1 MDMAQLSN
9 TLLQIFYIMIGLYM
23 GLTMVFT
30 IKDKNHKT
38 RIGTALFWGILSAV
52 FMFGD
57 YIPSQIVGA
66 LVIVIAVLS
75 ATKQI
80 NIGTLK
86 QLDETFAT
94 LKAEKLGLKIFIPSL
109 SIAIIAMLIA
119 SFTDFSGTVAI
130 GISSTLTLVLTFVI
144 TKAKPKE
151 FLEDSNRMYQSMGS
165 FVILPQLLASLGV
178 LFTAA
183 GVGDKIS
190 AIISGVIPTGN
201 VLVGVIAYCVGMA
214 VFTAIMGNAFAAFSV
229 ITVGVGLPFVFAQ
242 GGDPVVC
249 SVLALTAGY
258 CGTLLTPMAANFNI
272 LPAALLELKDKNAV
286 IKAQAPIAIILLVTH
301 IQEDGQAAYFSNLP
315 VKAMVKH
322 MNDNNIP
329 ATLSNT
335 AGTFVCNHVMYG
347 ILYMID
353 KKYPNI
359 KGGFIHIPYMTSQV
373 MDKKNTPFMSL
384 DEIVIGL
391 ELALEAC
398 TLYNEDIKTI
408 GGEIC

>member
-30 IKDKNHKT
+30 LKDKNHKT

-301 IQEDGQAAYFSNLP
+301 ILLMY
-315 VKAMVKH
+315 
-322 MNDNNIP
+322 
-329 ATLSNT
+329 TL
-335 AGTFVCNHVMYG
+335 
-347 ILYMID
+347 
-353 KKYPNI
+353 
-359 KGGFIHIPYMTSQV
+359 GF
-373 MDKKNTPFMSL
+373 
-384 DEIVIGL
+384 
-391 ELALEAC
+391 
-398 TLYNEDIKTI
+398 
-408 GGEIC
+408 

>member
-30 IKDKNHKT
+30 LKDKNHKT

-286 IKAQAPIAIILLVTH
+286 IKAQAPIAMILLVTH
-301 IQEDGQAAYFSNLP
+301 IFLMY
-315 VKAMVKH
+315 
-322 MNDNNIP
+322 
-329 ATLSNT
+329 TL
-335 AGTFVCNHVMYG
+335 
-347 ILYMID
+347 
-353 KKYPNI
+353 
-359 KGGFIHIPYMTSQV
+359 GF
-373 MDKKNTPFMSL
+373 
-384 DEIVIGL
+384 
-391 ELALEAC
+391 
-398 TLYNEDIKTI
+398 
-408 GGEIC
+408 

>member
-9 TLLQIFYIMIGLYM
+9 TLLQIFYMMLGLYM

-30 IKDKNHKT
+30 LKDKNHKT
-38 RIGTALFWGILSAV
+38 RIGTSLFWGILSVV

-94 LKAEKLGLKIFIPSL
+94 LKVEKLGLKIFIPSL

-201 VLVGVIAYCVGMA
+201 VLVGVIAYCVGIA

-301 IQEDGQAAYFSNLP
+301 IFLMY
-315 VKAMVKH
+315 
-322 MNDNNIP
+322 
-329 ATLSNT
+329 TL
-335 AGTFVCNHVMYG
+335 
-347 ILYMID
+347 
-353 KKYPNI
+353 
-359 KGGFIHIPYMTSQV
+359 GF
-373 MDKKNTPFMSL
+373 
-384 DEIVIGL
+384 
-391 ELALEAC
+391 
-398 TLYNEDIKTI
+398 
-408 GGEIC
+408 

>member
-1 MDMAQLSN
+1 MNMEQLSN
-9 TLLQIFYIMIGLYM
+9 TLLQIFYIMLGLYM
-23 GLTMVFT
+23 GIT
-30 IKDKNHKT
+30 
-38 RIGTALFWGILSAV
+38 FWGILSV
-52 FMFGD
+52 TFIFGD

-66 LVIVIAVLS
+66 FVIVIAILS

-109 SIAIIAMLIA
+109 SIAVIAMLIA
-119 SFTDFSGTVAI
+119 SFTTLPGTVAI
-130 GISSTLTLVLTFVI
+130 GISSTVTLILTFII

-151 FLEDSNRMYQSMGS
+151 LLEDSNRMYQSMGS

-190 AIISGVIPTGN
+190 DIISGVIPTGN
-201 VLVGVIAYCVGMA
+201 ILVGVIAYCIGMA

-258 CGTLLTPMAANFNI
+258 CGTLLTPMAANFNV
-272 LPAALLELKDKNAV
+272 LPAAILELKDKNAV
-286 IKAQAPIAIILLVTH
+286 IKAQVPISIALLV
-301 IQEDGQAAYFSNLP
+301 
-315 VKAMVKH
+315 
-322 MNDNNIP
+322 
-329 ATLSNT
+329 
-335 AGTFVCNHVMYG
+335 
-347 ILYMID
+347 
-353 KKYPNI
+353 
-359 KGGFIHIPYMTSQV
+359 IHIFLMY
-373 MDKKNTPFMSL
+373 
-384 DEIVIGL
+384 
-391 ELALEAC
+391 
-398 TLYNEDIKTI
+398 TL
-408 GGEIC
+408 GF

>member
-66 LVIVIAVLS
+66 LIIVIAVLS

-301 IQEDGQAAYFSNLP
+301 IFLMY
-315 VKAMVKH
+315 
-322 MNDNNIP
+322 
-329 ATLSNT
+329 TL
-335 AGTFVCNHVMYG
+335 
-347 ILYMID
+347 
-353 KKYPNI
+353 
-359 KGGFIHIPYMTSQV
+359 GF
-373 MDKKNTPFMSL
+373 
-384 DEIVIGL
+384 
-391 ELALEAC
+391 
-398 TLYNEDIKTI
+398 
-408 GGEIC
+408 

>member
-38 RIGTALFWGILSAV
+38 RIGTALFWGILSVV

-57 YIPSQIVGA
+57 YIPTKIVGA

-94 LKAEKLGLKIFIPSL
+94 LKVEKLGLKIFIPSL

-151 FLEDSNRMYQSMGS
+151 LLEDSNRMYQSMGS

-286 IKAQAPIAIILLVTH
+286 VKAQAPIAIILLVTH
-301 IQEDGQAAYFSNLP
+301 IFLMY
-315 VKAMVKH
+315 
-322 MNDNNIP
+322 
-329 ATLSNT
+329 TL
-335 AGTFVCNHVMYG
+335 
-347 ILYMID
+347 
-353 KKYPNI
+353 
-359 KGGFIHIPYMTSQV
+359 GF
-373 MDKKNTPFMSL
+373 
-384 DEIVIGL
+384 
-391 ELALEAC
+391 
-398 TLYNEDIKTI
+398 
-408 GGEIC
+408 

>member
-30 IKDKNHKT
+30 LKDKNHKT
-38 RIGTALFWGILSAV
+38 IIGTALFWGILSAV

-286 IKAQAPIAIILLVTH
+286 IKAQAPIAIILLV
-301 IQEDGQAAYFSNLP
+301 
-315 VKAMVKH
+315 
-322 MNDNNIP
+322 
-329 ATLSNT
+329 
-335 AGTFVCNHVMYG
+335 
-347 ILYMID
+347 
-353 KKYPNI
+353 
-359 KGGFIHIPYMTSQV
+359 IHIFLMY
-373 MDKKNTPFMSL
+373 
-384 DEIVIGL
+384 
-391 ELALEAC
+391 
-398 TLYNEDIKTI
+398 TL
-408 GGEIC
+408 GF

>member
-1 MDMAQLSN
+1 MDIAQFSN
-9 TLLQIFYIMIGLYM
+9 TLLKIFYIMIGLYM

-30 IKDKNHKT
+30 LKDKNHKT

-66 LVIVIAVLS
+66 FVIVIAILS

-86 QLDETFAT
+86 QLDETFVN

-109 SIAIIAMLIA
+109 SMAIIAMLIA

-190 AIISGVIPTGN
+190 AMISGVIPTGN

-242 GGDPVVC
+242 GGNPVVC
-249 SVLALTAGY
+249 STLALTAGY
-258 CGTLLTPMAANFNI
+258 CGTLLTPMAANFNM

-286 IKAQAPIAIILLVTH
+286 IKAQAPIAIILLV
-301 IQEDGQAAYFSNLP
+301 
-315 VKAMVKH
+315 
-322 MNDNNIP
+322 
-329 ATLSNT
+329 
-335 AGTFVCNHVMYG
+335 
-347 ILYMID
+347 
-353 KKYPNI
+353 
-359 KGGFIHIPYMTSQV
+359 IHIFLMY
-373 MDKKNTPFMSL
+373 
-384 DEIVIGL
+384 
-391 ELALEAC
+391 
-398 TLYNEDIKTI
+398 TL
-408 GGEIC
+408 GF

>member
-86 QLDETFAT
+86 KLDETFAT

-301 IQEDGQAAYFSNLP
+301 IFLMY
-315 VKAMVKH
+315 
-322 MNDNNIP
+322 
-329 ATLSNT
+329 TL
-335 AGTFVCNHVMYG
+335 
-347 ILYMID
+347 
-353 KKYPNI
+353 
-359 KGGFIHIPYMTSQV
+359 GF
-373 MDKKNTPFMSL
+373 
-384 DEIVIGL
+384 
-391 ELALEAC
+391 
-398 TLYNEDIKTI
+398 
-408 GGEIC
+408 

>member
-30 IKDKNHKT
+30 LKDKNHKT

-272 LPAALLELKDKNAV
+272 LPAALLELKDKNVV

-301 IQEDGQAAYFSNLP
+301 IFLMY
-315 VKAMVKH
+315 
-322 MNDNNIP
+322 
-329 ATLSNT
+329 TL
-335 AGTFVCNHVMYG
+335 
-347 ILYMID
+347 
-353 KKYPNI
+353 
-359 KGGFIHIPYMTSQV
+359 GF
-373 MDKKNTPFMSL
+373 
-384 DEIVIGL
+384 
-391 ELALEAC
+391 
-398 TLYNEDIKTI
+398 
-408 GGEIC
+408 

>member
-9 TLLQIFYIMIGLYM
+9 TLLQIFYMMLGLYM
-23 GLTMVFT
+23 GITMVFT
-30 IKDKNHKT
+30 LKDENHKT
-38 RIGTALFWGILSAV
+38 RIGTALFWGILSVV

-57 YIPSQIVGA
+57 YIPSQIVGVF
-66 LVIVIAVLS
+66 VIVIAVLS

-86 QLDETFAT
+86 QLDETFTT

-119 SFTDFSGTVAI
+119 SFTSFPGTVAI
-130 GISSTLTLVLTFVI
+130 GISSTITLILTFII

-151 FLEDSNRMYQSMGS
+151 LLEDSNRMYQSMGS

-258 CGTLLTPMAANFNI
+258 CGTLLTPMAANFNV

-286 IKAQAPIAIILLVTH
+286 IKAQAPIAIALL
-301 IQEDGQAAYFSNLP
+301 I
-315 VKAMVKH
+315 
-322 MNDNNIP
+322 
-329 ATLSNT
+329 
-335 AGTFVCNHVMYG
+335 
-347 ILYMID
+347 
-353 KKYPNI
+353 
-359 KGGFIHIPYMTSQV
+359 IHIFLMY
-373 MDKKNTPFMSL
+373 
-384 DEIVIGL
+384 
-391 ELALEAC
+391 
-398 TLYNEDIKTI
+398 TL
-408 GGEIC
+408 GF

>member
-86 QLDETFAT
+86 QLDETFST

-301 IQEDGQAAYFSNLP
+301 IFLMY
-315 VKAMVKH
+315 
-322 MNDNNIP
+322 
-329 ATLSNT
+329 TL
-335 AGTFVCNHVMYG
+335 
-347 ILYMID
+347 
-353 KKYPNI
+353 
-359 KGGFIHIPYMTSQV
+359 GF
-373 MDKKNTPFMSL
+373 
-384 DEIVIGL
+384 
-391 ELALEAC
+391 
-398 TLYNEDIKTI
+398 
-408 GGEIC
+408 

>member
-9 TLLQIFYIMIGLYM
+9 TLLQIGLYM

-249 SVLALTAGY
+249 SVLALPAGY

-286 IKAQAPIAIILLVTH
+286 IKAQAPIAIILLV
-301 IQEDGQAAYFSNLP
+301 
-315 VKAMVKH
+315 
-322 MNDNNIP
+322 
-329 ATLSNT
+329 
-335 AGTFVCNHVMYG
+335 
-347 ILYMID
+347 
-353 KKYPNI
+353 
-359 KGGFIHIPYMTSQV
+359 IHIFLMY
-373 MDKKNTPFMSL
+373 
-384 DEIVIGL
+384 
-391 ELALEAC
+391 
-398 TLYNEDIKTI
+398 TL
-408 GGEIC
+408 GF

>member
-75 ATKQI
+75 STKQI

-301 IQEDGQAAYFSNLP
+301 IFLMY
-315 VKAMVKH
+315 
-322 MNDNNIP
+322 
-329 ATLSNT
+329 TL
-335 AGTFVCNHVMYG
+335 
-347 ILYMID
+347 
-353 KKYPNI
+353 
-359 KGGFIHIPYMTSQV
+359 GF
-373 MDKKNTPFMSL
+373 
-384 DEIVIGL
+384 
-391 ELALEAC
+391 
-398 TLYNEDIKTI
+398 
-408 GGEIC
+408 

>member
-1 MDMAQLSN
+1 MNMEQLSN
-9 TLLQIFYIMIGLYM
+9 TLLQIFYIMLGLYM
-23 GLTMVFT
+23 GITMVFT
-30 IKDKNHKT
+30 LKDENHKT
-38 RIGTALFWGILSAV
+38 RIGTALFWGILSV
-52 FMFGD
+52 TFIFGD

-66 LVIVIAVLS
+66 FVIVIAILS

-109 SIAIIAMLIA
+109 SIAVIAMLIA
-119 SFTDFSGTVAI
+119 SFTTLPGTVAI
-130 GISSTLTLVLTFVI
+130 GISSTVTLILTFII

-151 FLEDSNRMYQSMGS
+151 LLEDSNRMYQSMGS

-190 AIISGVIPTGN
+190 DIISGVIQTGN
-201 VLVGVIAYCVGMA
+201 ILVGVIAYCIGMA

-258 CGTLLTPMAANFNI
+258 CGTLLTPMAANFNV
-272 LPAALLELKDKNAV
+272 LPAAILELKDKNAV
-286 IKAQAPIAIILLVTH
+286 IKAQVPISIALLV
-301 IQEDGQAAYFSNLP
+301 
-315 VKAMVKH
+315 
-322 MNDNNIP
+322 
-329 ATLSNT
+329 
-335 AGTFVCNHVMYG
+335 
-347 ILYMID
+347 
-353 KKYPNI
+353 
-359 KGGFIHIPYMTSQV
+359 IHIFLMY
-373 MDKKNTPFMSL
+373 
-384 DEIVIGL
+384 
-391 ELALEAC
+391 
-398 TLYNEDIKTI
+398 TL
-408 GGEIC
+408 GF

>member
-30 IKDKNHKT
+30 IKDKNHKI

-301 IQEDGQAAYFSNLP
+301 IFLMY
-315 VKAMVKH
+315 
-322 MNDNNIP
+322 
-329 ATLSNT
+329 TL
-335 AGTFVCNHVMYG
+335 
-347 ILYMID
+347 
-353 KKYPNI
+353 
-359 KGGFIHIPYMTSQV
+359 GF
-373 MDKKNTPFMSL
+373 
-384 DEIVIGL
+384 
-391 ELALEAC
+391 
-398 TLYNEDIKTI
+398 
-408 GGEIC
+408 

>member
-1 MDMAQLSN
+1 
-9 TLLQIFYIMIGLYM
+9 M

-38 RIGTALFWGILSAV
+38 RIGTALFWGILSGV

-301 IQEDGQAAYFSNLP
+301 IFLMY
-315 VKAMVKH
+315 
-322 MNDNNIP
+322 
-329 ATLSNT
+329 TL
-335 AGTFVCNHVMYG
+335 
-347 ILYMID
+347 
-353 KKYPNI
+353 
-359 KGGFIHIPYMTSQV
+359 GF
-373 MDKKNTPFMSL
+373 
-384 DEIVIGL
+384 
-391 ELALEAC
+391 
-398 TLYNEDIKTI
+398 
-408 GGEIC
+408 

>member
-38 RIGTALFWGILSAV
+38 RIGTALFWGILSVV

-57 YIPSQIVGA
+57 YIPTKIVGA

-301 IQEDGQAAYFSNLP
+301 IFLMY
-315 VKAMVKH
+315 
-322 MNDNNIP
+322 
-329 ATLSNT
+329 TL
-335 AGTFVCNHVMYG
+335 
-347 ILYMID
+347 
-353 KKYPNI
+353 
-359 KGGFIHIPYMTSQV
+359 GF
-373 MDKKNTPFMSL
+373 
-384 DEIVIGL
+384 
-391 ELALEAC
+391 
-398 TLYNEDIKTI
+398 
-408 GGEIC
+408 

>member
-1 MDMAQLSN
+1 MNMEQLSN
-9 TLLQIFYIMIGLYM
+9 TLLQIFYIMLGLYM
-23 GLTMVFT
+23 GITMVFT
-30 IKDKNHKT
+30 LKDENHKT
-38 RIGTALFWGILSAV
+38 RIGTALFWGILSV
-52 FMFGD
+52 TFIFGD

-66 LVIVIAVLS
+66 FVIIIAILS

-109 SIAIIAMLIA
+109 SIAVIAMLIA
-119 SFTDFSGTVAI
+119 SFTTLPGTVAI
-130 GISSTLTLVLTFVI
+130 GISSTVTLILTFII

-151 FLEDSNRMYQSMGS
+151 LLEDSNRMYQSMGS

-190 AIISGVIPTGN
+190 DIISGVIPTGN
-201 VLVGVIAYCVGMA
+201 ILVGVIAYCIGMA

-258 CGTLLTPMAANFNI
+258 CGTLLTPMAANFNV
-272 LPAALLELKDKNAV
+272 LPAAILELKDKNAV
-286 IKAQAPIAIILLVTH
+286 IKAQVPISIALLV
-301 IQEDGQAAYFSNLP
+301 
-315 VKAMVKH
+315 
-322 MNDNNIP
+322 
-329 ATLSNT
+329 
-335 AGTFVCNHVMYG
+335 
-347 ILYMID
+347 
-353 KKYPNI
+353 
-359 KGGFIHIPYMTSQV
+359 IHIFLMY
-373 MDKKNTPFMSL
+373 
-384 DEIVIGL
+384 
-391 ELALEAC
+391 
-398 TLYNEDIKTI
+398 TL
-408 GGEIC
+408 GF